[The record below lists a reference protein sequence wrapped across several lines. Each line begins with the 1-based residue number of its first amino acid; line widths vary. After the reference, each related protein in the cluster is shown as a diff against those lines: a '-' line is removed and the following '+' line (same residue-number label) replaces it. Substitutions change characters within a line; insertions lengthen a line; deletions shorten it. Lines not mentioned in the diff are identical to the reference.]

1 MECDMVHLLALV
13 QVEIYSDQECV
24 KNKRTSRGKFI
35 LLYSE
40 LEGMR
45 KHFQSDST
53 RPPPYHLP

>member
-1 MECDMVHLLALV
+1 VHLLALV
-13 QVEIYSDQECV
+13 QAEIYSDQEYV
-24 KNKRTSRGKFI
+24 TNKRTKPSKFI

-45 KHFQSDST
+45 KDFLSDSI